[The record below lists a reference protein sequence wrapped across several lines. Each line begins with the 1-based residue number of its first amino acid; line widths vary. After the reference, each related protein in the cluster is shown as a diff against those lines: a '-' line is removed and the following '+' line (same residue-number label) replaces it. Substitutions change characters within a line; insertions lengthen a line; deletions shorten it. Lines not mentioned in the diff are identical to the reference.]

1 MKILV
6 LNCGSSSLKFQLIE
20 SETSERL
27 IKGNFERIGGMKST
41 LRINVR
47 GNKEQIAHIARD
59 FDEAIEFVLEVLL
72 KPEYNLIKSL
82 DEIQAVGH
90 RIVHGGE
97 MFSQSVLIDEK
108 VIKEIEKCI
117 DLAPLHNPAGVAG
130 IRAAQKVLPNVPM
143 VVVFDTAFHQTMPPK
158 AYIYQIPY
166 RYYTSYK
173 IRKYG
178 FHGTSHKY
186 VSERVAE
193 LMGNPEHLKVV
204 NCHLGQGASICAI
217 EDGKSIDTS
226 MGLTPLSGIPM
237 ATRSGDIDP
246 AIIPYIMKK
255 DNLQPEDVEEILNK
269 QSGGKWPDYSRKLN
283 YEKTEGTIPRD
294 LEPFYINVGFK
305 LEPNDIS
312 LFLNYEDVD
321 CDEFI
326 KKLYN
331 VKLYTLFPMKSYSY
345 AVNIYNEIP
354 PNEYFSKSL
363 EQNNLKCLILTTEE
377 RIPTITY
384 NLCGLKDEKSP
395 NIDYEN
401 INNKD
406 LNITDVIS
414 KNYQYIIFDYDIG
427 NFKEISKIKDF
438 LMILDNQIDEIYKN
452 CDQNSYNFYIS
463 SLYGLYKEYIVG
475 VDKKVKLDYSK
486 ELPLV
491 IINNNYPAS
500 KYTIKYGDTHDLSNT
515 IFNSITN
522 NPNIKTLFR
531 KKGIIAFFKE

>member
-269 QSGGKWPDYSRKLN
+269 QSGAWGVSGVSTDYRDIEDGYN
-283 YEKTEGTIPRD
+283 MNDPRSVLTLD
-294 LEPFYINVGFK
+294 SQAYKVAQYIGQYMISLGGVDAITFTGGVGENGMETRERICKYLEPFGAKID
-305 LEPNDIS
+305 LE
-312 LFLNYEDVD
+312 LN
-321 CDEFI
+321 
-326 KKLYN
+326 N
-331 VKLYTLFPMKSYSY
+331 VKGKERKISTEDSKIQ
-345 AVNIYNEIP
+345 IYI
-354 PNEYFSKSL
+354 
-363 EQNNLKCLILTTEE
+363 
-377 RIPTITY
+377 IPT
-384 NLCGLKDEKSP
+384 NE
-395 NIDYEN
+395 E
-401 INNKD
+401 
-406 LNITDVIS
+406 
-414 KNYQYIIFDYDIG
+414 
-427 NFKEISKIKDF
+427 
-438 LMILDNQIDEIYKN
+438 LMIARETAELIKN
-452 CDQNSYNFYIS
+452 M
-463 SLYGLYKEYIVG
+463 K
-475 VDKKVKLDYSK
+475 
-486 ELPLV
+486 
-491 IINNNYPAS
+491 
-500 KYTIKYGDTHDLSNT
+500 
-515 IFNSITN
+515 
-522 NPNIKTLFR
+522 
-531 KKGIIAFFKE
+531 

>member
-72 KPEYNLIKSL
+72 KPEYDLLKSL
-82 DEIQAVGH
+82 DEIEAVGH

-97 MFSQSVLIDEK
+97 MFSKSVLIDEK
-108 VIKEIEKCI
+108 VISEIEKCI

-143 VVVFDTAFHQTMPPK
+143 VVVFDTAFHQTMPAK

-193 LMGNPEHLKVV
+193 LMGNPEHLKVI

-269 QSGGKWPDYSRKLN
+269 QSGAWGVSGVSTDYRDIEDGYN
-283 YEKTEGTIPRD
+283 MNDPRSVLTLD
-294 LEPFYINVGFK
+294 SQAYKIAQYIGQYMISLGGVDVITFTGGVGENGIETRERVCKYLEPFGAKID
-305 LEPNDIS
+305 LE
-312 LFLNYEDVD
+312 LN
-321 CDEFI
+321 
-326 KKLYN
+326 N
-331 VKLYTLFPMKSYSY
+331 VKGKERKISTEDSKIQ
-345 AVNIYNEIP
+345 IYI
-354 PNEYFSKSL
+354 
-363 EQNNLKCLILTTEE
+363 
-377 RIPTITY
+377 IPT
-384 NLCGLKDEKSP
+384 NE
-395 NIDYEN
+395 E
-401 INNKD
+401 
-406 LNITDVIS
+406 
-414 KNYQYIIFDYDIG
+414 
-427 NFKEISKIKDF
+427 
-438 LMILDNQIDEIYKN
+438 LMIARETA
-452 CDQNSYNFYIS
+452 
-463 SLYGLYKEYIVG
+463 
-475 VDKKVKLDYSK
+475 
-486 ELPLV
+486 EL
-491 IINNNYPAS
+491 
-500 KYTIKYGDTHDLSNT
+500 IK
-515 IFNSITN
+515 SI
-522 NPNIKTLFR
+522 K
-531 KKGIIAFFKE
+531 